1 MKKLAVISFL
11 LVALNCFGQQS
22 PQEIKAILSDLKTLQ
37 ETHDDFYDSAHTI
50 IQYQIQ
56 QIESAPTLTI
66 TDPRQITLAIWH
78 SSMADLL
85 MAFYENHQ
93 YEILNRTN
101 VSGEKNADFKT
112 WDIQT
117 LVQEIIYHYNQSLVA
132 EDLLQ
137 QTPVTNYLTLM
148 TDSTSG
154 IDYRPTMYDFLTHK
168 ALSFFMEK
176 LYGLS
181 LPINPFTLNDSL
193 YFSDNKTFSKLSI
206 TTTDENSTEYL
217 SLRIFQKLTLFH
229 LQSGNSKALIDLS
242 LERINYLYNNY
253 SLKNKESLYLS
264 FLNALEETY
273 RNAPGHEDICFALG
287 NYYNELGNR
296 YTSQPSEKSR
306 TALTEA
312 VRWYQKAIT
321 TAPESIAAYNAKIK
335 ILYIQ
340 KESIEL
346 SLNFEL
352 IPNQENLISC
362 HYKNV
367 HYITFRIIPITK
379 KEVEKLNLYYLDQE
393 MKKILNYKE
402 LHAWT
407 LKTPYN
413 EDYQSK
419 IADINIPTLAPG
431 NYLLVAIPDNQ
442 KGDSISGFT
451 YTQINVTNIG
461 SCISRLPNSMEF
473 LIYDR
478 TTGDPIRNQSVTA
491 FYTDY
496 NRNHYHQK
504 IYKTNKNGIIEV
516 PFHKKYNQI
525 GIDITK
531 GKDKYESIEYYYIQN
546 KPDSVVSVKFFTDRA
561 IYRPGQTIYFK
572 GIVIQSSYKKNVLKT
587 NMPVKVALKDNNWQ
601 TVREME
607 FTTNEF
613 GSFSGSYTIPNDGI
627 TGKFSLNCLNQSH
640 SVSVEE
646 YKRPQFEVILNP
658 PQEDYK
664 INEWIT
670 ISGNAK
676 AYAGYPIDGA
686 TVTYR
691 VKRTASFPYRYKWN
705 SFYPSTQEQE
715 IAQGTLTTNQNG
727 EFTITFQA
735 IAEPNDQEF
744 DPIYNFQIIADV
756 TDINGETHSAN
767 THIPVS
773 KKSLILELD
782 MPEVILSD
790 QNESQFS
797 LSALNLQ
804 REIQEATV
812 QCRIFQL
819 EMPPFYK
826 HPRHYQI
833 PNSTLVDSQ
842 LLARLFPYIDLNQE
856 NNPEK
861 WKIIAEKPTFDIQT
875 GENNSFK
882 IPDFSNYQEGAYK
895 MIATTQDKYGQ
906 PVATTS
912 FFFIQKT
919 DHKKCTIYKPLWV
932 AADRE
937 TVNPGQTLTI
947 HLGTYLPEAHI
958 WVEIISNDS
967 LVHREWI
974 SLKKGITQYQLPIQE
989 KHYGSLTIST
999 FLFNNGYYYQENMTI
1014 KVPFTHKKLKMELA
1028 TFKNILEPGAK
1039 EEWMLKVK
1047 GKDGEQLAAEIL
1059 CNMYDASLDAFLNH
1073 RFDFTMNYLNLKN
1086 HRSPFRF
1093 SDNNYGYINSFY
1105 HILRPAP
1112 CCLKHQSY
1120 YSWRFPFVPSYYY
1133 SRGIGG
1139 GARNYSFTVAEEAPV
1154 VLFAEDIASTGTKAK
1169 GNAIIEQSE
1178 TIDYDYV
1185 SGEDALLTTE
1195 TPSAPLPRSN
1205 FSETAF
1211 FLPQLK
1217 TDAEGNVIFSF
1228 TMPESITK
1236 WKFQSVAHTKDLK
1249 TGTLEQFVQT
1259 QKELMIVPNLPR
1271 FLREDDYILFSA
1283 KVVNMQ
1289 DHDLAGSVS
1298 LTLTDAMTDTKLNI
1312 IGNDNPQPFVSA
1324 QGESAE
1330 VFFKVAV
1337 PRGMTAIRVSMIAT
1351 SNEDLNTGMV
1361 YSDGIETVL
1370 PVLSNRIRVIESLP
1384 LFVNSQQTKTFVFD
1398 KLKTKANSASK
1409 EDLGILTFEFTPN
1422 PIWYAVQALPYM
1434 MEFPHECNEQL
1445 FNRMYANAIA
1455 TYIANSSPKIKAVF
1469 DAWKNKTPDAFY
1481 SNLQKNEELKNI
1493 VLEETPWVLDA
1504 QNEQASKQRI
1514 GLLFDIQ
1521 NMAAQKETAFK
1532 KLEKNQNNNGSWGWF
1547 SNGYENRYITQY
1559 IISGFG
1565 HLNTMGVIK
1574 KENSSLSQMIRKATQ
1589 YMDQKINEDYLELKK
1604 NPKIN
1609 IQEYPIGYHQI
1620 QYLYA
1625 RSYFLKDYDISKK
1638 DRDAYL
1644 FYLNQAKKQWK
1655 ENKSVYMQA
1664 MIALALYRNNEI
1676 ATATQIMEYL
1686 KNRAQH
1692 SEEMGMY
1699 WKKEGLGFYW
1709 YESAIERQS
1718 LLIEAFLTILKD
1730 ENSAD
1735 QMKQWLL
1742 KQKQTQNW
1750 GSTRSTAEACYALL
1764 IDPNKS
1770 GKTLITEPSAITV
1783 TMGSEKFQ
1791 FGASPA
1797 APVYRGV
1804 TPEPGTGYV
1813 KTSWK
1818 NEEITPDKATVVINQ
1833 PGKGIAWG
1841 ALYWQ
1846 YFEESENITES
1857 AQNPLSL
1864 KKMLYKV
1871 GLTDK
1876 GETLI
1881 PITEE
1886 QPLKVGDKVRVRIE
1900 LRCDRDMEFVHLKD
1914 MRAAGFEPTNVLSG
1928 YKYQDGLYYY
1938 ESTRDAATNFFFD
1951 YISKGTYVFEY
1962 TLIAT
1967 LAGNYHN
1974 GISSVQCM
1982 YAPEFTS
1989 HSAGTLVRITK

>member
-56 QIESAPTLTI
+56 QIESAPNLTI

-78 SSMADLL
+78 SSMADLFV
-85 MAFYENHQ
+85 AFYDNHQ

-312 VRWYQKAIT
+312 VRWYQKAIA
-321 TAPESIAAYNAKIK
+321 TAPESIAAYNAQVNIFN
-335 ILYIQ
+335 IQ

-346 SLNFEL
+346 SLNTQL
-352 IPNQENLISC
+352 IPNQESLISC
-362 HYKNV
+362 HYKNI
-367 HYITFRIIPITK
+367 HHITFRIIPITK
-379 KEVEKLNLYYLDQE
+379 KEAEKLGPYYLDQE

-402 LHAWT
+402 LHTWT
-407 LKTPYN
+407 LKTPYS
-413 EDYQSK
+413 EDYQSQT
-419 IADINIPTLAPG
+419 ADINIPALAPG
-431 NYLLVAIPDNQ
+431 NYLIIAIPDNQ
-442 KGDSISGFT
+442 KEDSISGFT
-451 YTQINVTNIG
+451 YTKINVTNIG
-461 SCISRLPNSMEF
+461 SCISYLPNSMEF
-473 LIYDR
+473 LIFEH
-478 TTGDPIRNQSVTA
+478 TTGEPLKSHPVIV

-496 NRNHYHQK
+496 NQNHYHQK

-516 PFHKKYNQI
+516 PFHEKYNQI
-525 GIDITK
+525 GIAITK
-531 GKDKYESIEYYYIQN
+531 GKDIYESIAYYYTQN
-546 KPDSVVSVKFFTDRA
+546 KPDSVVSVKLFTDRA

-587 NMPVKVALKDNNWQ
+587 NMPVKVSLKDNNWQ

-613 GSFSGSYTIPNDGI
+613 GSFAGSYTIPNEGI

-658 PQEDYK
+658 PKEDYK

-676 AYAGYPIDGA
+676 AYAGYAIDGA
-686 TVTYR
+686 SVTYR
-691 VKRTASFPYRYKWN
+691 VKKTASFPYRYKWN
-705 SFYPSTQEQE
+705 SFYPSRQEQE
-715 IAQGTLTTNQNG
+715 IAQGTLTTDQNG
-727 EFTITFQA
+727 EFTISFQA
-735 IAEPNDQEF
+735 ITDPNDQEF

-756 TDINGETHSAN
+756 TDMNGETHSAN

-773 KKSLILELD
+773 KKALILELD

-804 REIQEATV
+804 REIQEVTV
-812 QCRIFQL
+812 ECRIFHL
-819 EMPPFYK
+819 EMPPFYR
-826 HPRHYQI
+826 HPHNEQI

-842 LLARLFPYIDLNQE
+842 LLARLFPYIDLNQG

-861 WKIIAEKPTFDIQT
+861 WKTVAEKPIFYIQT
-875 GENNSFK
+875 GENNSFV
-882 IPDFSNYQEGAYK
+882 IPNLNNYQEGAYK
-895 MIATTQDKYGQ
+895 IVVTAQDKYGQ
-906 PVATTS
+906 PVETTS

-919 DHKKCTIYKPLWV
+919 DNKKCSIYKPLWV

-937 TVNPGQTLTI
+937 TVNPEQTVTI
-947 HLGTYLPEAHI
+947 YLGTYLPEAHI
-958 WVEIISNDS
+958 WLEIISNDS
-967 LVHREWI
+967 VMHREWI
-974 SLKKGITQYQLPIQE
+974 YLKKGIIQYQLPIQE
-989 KHYGSLTIST
+989 KHYGSLIIST
-999 FLFNNGYYYQENMTI
+999 LLFNNGYHYQETMTV
-1014 KVPFTHKKLKMELA
+1014 KVPFTHKKLNMELA

-1047 GKDGEQLAAEIL
+1047 GKEGEQLAAEVL

-1073 RFDFTMNYLNLKN
+1073 QFDFTINYLNLKN
-1086 HRSPFRF
+1086 NLSPFRF
-1093 SDNNYGYINSFY
+1093 YDNNYGYNNSFY
-1105 HILRPAP
+1105 HILRPSP
-1112 CCLKHQSY
+1112 CCYKYKSY
-1120 YSWRFPFVPSYYY
+1120 YSWGFPFVPSYYY
-1133 SRGIGG
+1133 SGGRGIAGYPF
-1139 GARNYSFTVAEEAPV
+1139 ATIEESFQIPMEKNWDYDNVVILKYTKDESISDEETS
-1154 VLFAEDIASTGTKAK
+1154 LKTGTPA
-1169 GNAIIEQSE
+1169 
-1178 TIDYDYV
+1178 
-1185 SGEDALLTTE
+1185 
-1195 TPSAPLPRSN
+1195 APIPRSN
-1205 FSETAF
+1205 FNETAF

-1217 TDAEGNVIFSF
+1217 TDAKGSVIFSF

-1249 TGTLEQFVQT
+1249 IGTLEQFVQT

-1289 DHDLAGSVS
+1289 NHDLAGSVS
-1298 LTLTDAMTDTKLNI
+1298 LTLTDAMTDTKLDLI
-1312 IGNDNPQPFVSA
+1312 ENDNPQPFVSA
-1324 QGESAE
+1324 KGESAE

-1337 PRGMTAIRVSMIAT
+1337 PRGITAIRLSMIAT

-1398 KLKTKANSASK
+1398 KLKIKANSASN

-1434 MEFPHECNEQL
+1434 MEFPHECNEQI

-1504 QNEQASKQRI
+1504 QNEQAAKQRI
-1514 GLLFDIQ
+1514 GLLFDLQ
-1521 NMAAQKETAFK
+1521 NMASQKKNALK
-1532 KLEKNQNNNGSWGWF
+1532 KLEKNQNSNGSWSWF

-1559 IISGFG
+1559 IVSGFG
-1565 HLNTMGVIK
+1565 HLNTMGVIR
-1574 KENSSLSQMIRKATQ
+1574 KENSSMSPMIKKATQ

-1604 NPKIN
+1604 NPRIN

-1625 RSYFLKDYDISKK
+1625 RSYFLNDYDIAKK
-1638 DRDAYL
+1638 DRDAYF

-1664 MIALALYRNNEI
+1664 MIALALYRNKEVE
-1676 ATATQIMEYL
+1676 TATQIMEYL
-1686 KNRAQH
+1686 RSRAQY

-1699 WKKEGLGFYW
+1699 WKKEGSGFYW

-1735 QMKQWLL
+1735 KMKQWLL

-1750 GSTRSTAEACYALL
+1750 GSTRSTAEACFALL

-1770 GKTLITEPSAITV
+1770 GKSLILDPSPITV
-1783 TMGSEKFQ
+1783 TMGSEEFH
-1791 FGASPA
+1791 FTESST
-1797 APVYRGV
+1797 APVYRGT

-1818 NEEITPDKATVVINQ
+1818 NEEITSDKATVVINQ

-1857 AQNPLSL
+1857 AQNPISL

-1871 GLTDK
+1871 GLTEK

-1914 MRAAGFEPTNVLSG
+1914 MRASGFEPTNVLSG

-1962 TLIAT
+1962 TLFAT

>member
-22 PQEIKAILSDLKTLQ
+22 PQEIKAILTDLKTLQ
-37 ETHDDFYDSAHTI
+37 ETHDDFYDSAYTI
-50 IQYQIQ
+50 IQFQIQ
-56 QIESAPTLTI
+56 QIESATNLTI
-66 TDPRQITLAIWH
+66 KDPRQITLAIWH

-85 MAFYENHQ
+85 MAFYDNNQ

-117 LVQEIIYHYNQSLVA
+117 LIQEIIYHYNQSLVA

-137 QTPVTNYLTLM
+137 QTPVTDYLTLM

-154 IDYRPTMYDFLTHK
+154 IEYRPTMYDFLAHK

-181 LPINPFTLNDSL
+181 LPMNPFTLNDSL
-193 YFSDNKTFSKLSI
+193 YFSDNKTFNQLSI

-217 SLRIFQKLTLFH
+217 SLRIFQKLTLLH

-264 FLNALEETY
+264 FINTLEATY
-273 RNAPGHEDICFALG
+273 RNAPGYEDICYALG
-287 NYYNELGNR
+287 NYYEKLGNT

-306 TALTEA
+306 TALIEA
-312 VRWYQKAIT
+312 VRWYQKAIP
-321 TAPESIAAYNAKIK
+321 TAPESIAAYNSEVKI
-335 ILYIQ
+335 YNIQ

-346 SLNFEL
+346 SLNSQL
-352 IPNQENLISC
+352 IPYQENLISC
-362 HYKNV
+362 HYKNI
-367 HYITFRIIPITK
+367 HHITFKIIPITR
-379 KEVEKLNLYYLDQE
+379 KEAMDIDDDLFDFNEALGKS
-393 MKKILNYKE
+393 ILKYKD
-402 LHAWT
+402 LHTWT
-407 LKTPYN
+407 LKTPYS
-413 EDYQSK
+413 EDYQSQT
-419 IADINIPTLAPG
+419 ADINFPALVPG
-431 NYLLVAIPDNQ
+431 YYIIFAIPNNQ
-442 KGDSISGFT
+442 QGDSLTGLSHCKI
-451 YTQINVTNIG
+451 QVTNIG
-461 SCISRLPNSMEF
+461 ICKSEHPNSYEYLF
-473 LIYDR
+473 FQR
-478 TTGDPIRNQSVTA
+478 TTGEPLKNNLVTV
-491 FYTDY
+491 FYTD
-496 NRNHYHQK
+496 NGDLYHQK

-516 PFHKKYNQI
+516 PFHKKYNEI
-525 GIDITK
+525 GIKITK
-531 GKDKYESIEYYYIQN
+531 GKDIYEYFEYYSTRN
-546 KPDSVVSVKFFTDRA
+546 KPDSSVSVKFFTDRA

-587 NMPVKVALKDNNWQ
+587 NIPVKVAIKDNNWQ

-613 GSFSGSYTIPNDGI
+613 GSFSGAYTIPTDVLS
-627 TGKFSLNCLNQSH
+627 GKFSLNCLNQSH

-676 AYAGYPIDGA
+676 AYAGYAIDGA
-686 TVTYR
+686 SVTYR
-691 VKRTASFPYRYKWN
+691 VKRTASFPYRYRWD
-705 SFYPSTQEQE
+705 SYYPSGYEQE
-715 IAQGTLTTNQNG
+715 IAQGTLTTDQNG
-727 EFTITFQA
+727 LFTITFQA
-735 IAEPNDQEF
+735 TAEPNYQEF

-767 THIPVS
+767 FHIPVS

-797 LSALNLQ
+797 LSALNLK
-804 REIQEATV
+804 REIQEVTV

-819 EMPPFYK
+819 EMPPFYR
-826 HPRHYQI
+826 HSRHYQI

-842 LLARLFPYIDLNQE
+842 LLARLFPYIDLTQG

-861 WKIIAEKPTFDIQT
+861 WKIIAEKPAFDIQT

-882 IPDFSNYQEGAYK
+882 IPDFINYQEGAYK
-895 MIATTQDKYGQ
+895 MVVTTQDNYGQ
-906 PVATTS
+906 PVETTS
-912 FFFIQKT
+912 FFFIQKI
-919 DHKKCTIYKPLWV
+919 DNKKCTIYKPLWV
-932 AADRE
+932 GSDRE
-937 TVNPGQTLTI
+937 TINPGQTVTI
-947 HLGTYLPEAHI
+947 YLGTYLPEAHI
-958 WVEIISNDS
+958 WLEIISNDS

-974 SLKKGITQYQLPIQE
+974 YLKKGITQYQLPIEE

-999 FLFNNGYYYQENMTI
+999 FLFNNGYYYQETMTV

-1047 GKDGEQLAAEIL
+1047 GKEGEQLAAEVL

-1073 RFDFTMNYLNLKN
+1073 QFDFTINYLNLKN
-1086 HRSPFRF
+1086 RRSPFWF
-1093 SDNNYGYINSFY
+1093 DFYNYRYINSY
-1105 HILRPAP
+1105 YNILRPSP

-1120 YSWRFPFVPSYYY
+1120 YSWGFPFVPSYHYY
-1133 SRGIGG
+1133 RVRKTPGHSVTT
-1139 GARNYSFTVAEEAPV
+1139 S
-1154 VLFAEDIASTGTKAK
+1154 EDISLLSANLEAVT
-1169 GNAIIEQSE
+1169 IIKDEIPEIKYDQGSE
-1178 TIDYDYV
+1178 ET
-1185 SGEDALLTTE
+1185 SLTLE
-1195 TPSAPLPRSN
+1195 TPAAPLPRSN

-1217 TDAEGNVIFSF
+1217 TDVEGNVIFSF

-1259 QKELMIVPNLPR
+1259 QKELMIVPNPPR

-1289 DHDLAGSVS
+1289 NHDLAGSVS
-1298 LTLTDAMTDTKLNI
+1298 LTLTDAMTDTKLDI
-1312 IGNDNPQPFVSA
+1312 IENDNPQPFVSA
-1324 QGESAE
+1324 KGESAE

-1337 PRGMTAIRVSMIAT
+1337 PRGITAIRLSMIAT

-1398 KLKTKANSASK
+1398 KLKIKANSASN

-1434 MEFPHECNEQL
+1434 MEFPHECNEQI

-1532 KLEKNQNNNGSWGWF
+1532 KLEKNQNSNGSWGWF

-1559 IISGFG
+1559 IVSGFG
-1565 HLNTMGVIK
+1565 HLNTMGVIR
-1574 KENSSLSQMIRKATQ
+1574 KENSSMSPMIKKATQ
-1589 YMDQKINEDYLELKK
+1589 YMDQKINQDYLELKK

-1625 RSYFLKDYDISKK
+1625 RSYFLKDYDIAKK
-1638 DRDAYL
+1638 DRDAYF

-1686 KNRAQH
+1686 KSRAQH

-1709 YESAIERQS
+1709 YESATERQS
-1718 LLIEAFLTILKD
+1718 LLIEAFLTISKD

-1770 GKTLITEPSAITV
+1770 GKSLIMEPSAITV
-1783 TMGSEKFQ
+1783 TMGSEQFKF
-1791 FGASPA
+1791 GESPA
-1797 APVYRGV
+1797 ALVYRGG

-1833 PGKGIAWG
+1833 PGKGIVWG

-1900 LRCDRDMEFVHLKD
+1900 LRCDRDMEFIHLKD
-1914 MRAAGFEPTNVLSG
+1914 MRAAGFEPTNVLSR

-1974 GISSVQCM
+1974 GISSIQCM